1 MVTIKHC
8 IFYNLQ
14 MSVRLRVRRQ
24 RGSRVHFSISNSGP
38 RLSNVF
44 IASNTFKPL
53 EIGSISAGETRD
65 LPGLRIRFFRN
76 NDHGHWHGHHHHG
89 PYTEDVDGGHHHHHH
104 HNRDSSNVYLVQF
117 LSSGPELVSNIL
129 TVFGDGQ
136 GPINRDNAI
145 HVRINARFSDYD
157 SGTADMDFYLRNNSG
172 KNVRDFMMGFPNTR
186 LSATSSNQKLRV
198 TSNNRWNVPSVA
210 LRQNHTI
217 YAGERLEHMHVNIQT
232 LASNMNILRSTTTM
246 DLPRNPGDLLGGL
259 NIFARATAD
268 DGSRVPVIL
277 TLNTRRSGRV
287 ETTF

>member
-8 IFYNLQ
+8 FFYNLQ

-53 EIGSISAGETRD
+53 EIGSISEGETRD
-65 LPGLRIRFFRN
+65 LPGLRIRFSQR
-76 NDHGHWHGHHHHG
+76 DGHWHRHEHFGTDG
-89 PYTEDVDGGHHHHHH
+89 INIRGGHQHHH

-117 LSSGPELVSNIL
+117 LSSGPELVSNVL

-157 SGTADMDFYLRNNSG
+157 SGMADMDIYLRNNSG

-210 LRQNHTI
+210 LRQNHTM

-232 LASNMNILRSTTTM
+232 LASNMNILRSTKTM

-268 DGSRVPVIL
+268 DGSRVPVVL
-277 TLNTRRSGRV
+277 TLNTRRGGRV